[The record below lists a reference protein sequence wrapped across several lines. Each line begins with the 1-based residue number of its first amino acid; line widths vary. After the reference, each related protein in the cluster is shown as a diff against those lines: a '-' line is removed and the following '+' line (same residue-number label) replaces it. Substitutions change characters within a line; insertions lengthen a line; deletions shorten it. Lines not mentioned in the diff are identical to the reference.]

1 MFLGPSRP
9 FITLSNRV
17 IQLANEWQGMDILN
31 SGPFWLRGG
40 RPEVKEQGGQL
51 LLTAAAT
58 VTFRHSLSLAVTWTT
73 PLFNCGIF
81 FFLAF
86 PTDIS
91 SVSCSILHPTR
102 RPS

>member
-31 SGPFWLRGG
+31 SGPFWLGGG

-58 VTFRHSLSLAVTWTT
+58 VTFRHSLSSAVTWT
-73 PLFNCGIF
+73 PPFSIVEF
-81 FFLAF
+81 SFLSPF
-86 PTDIS
+86 QLIS
-91 SVSCSILHPTR
+91 AV
-102 RPS
+102 